1 MRLRVKPLK
10 PKIMNKIKNVKE
22 TKDGGMRY
30 NNVRIEKVPTE
41 NFKEMVMI
49 TKASARLKSL
59 IGKKYI
65 NLDKAVIAIDV
76 VSFDNLLS
84 KRRVDVEM
92 MNYGIVP
99 ME

>member
-1 MRLRVKPLK
+1 
-10 PKIMNKIKNVKE
+10 MNKIKNVKE

-59 IGKKYI
+59 IGKKFI